1 MSFQCTR
8 CGSTLLLVLVLLN
21 GLVNEGWR
29 NRLSKFL
36 VTTLSVLG
44 DDDVTVLPMSLR
56 DESMPE
62 VLL

>member
-8 CGSTLLLVLVLLN
+8 CGSALLKVLVLLN

-44 DDDVTVLPMSLR
+44 DDDATFLPMSLR

-62 VLL
+62 VLF